1 MFFHNYHAVY
11 ECKWWILPDP
21 SVQFV
26 CWQITPFLV
35 HHYAELFESIVHVT
49 YLLVIFCGMC
59 VYDEFYLTINF
70 YAMYVALCYQLTL
83 FSANYCDGTS
93 SDCYYPIGN
102 MIISH
107 CLGFGHATVVFAVHF
122 AIFFSIV
129 SMNISS
135 CLLWFTYWY
144 SYIDT
149 ILWLCQIIYRI
160 EECLVLAVL
169 SSGITTQNKAIPR
182 TALQ

>member
-1 MFFHNYHAVY
+1 MTLCVIS
-11 ECKWWILPDP
+11 WRISQP
-21 SVQFV
+21 
-26 CWQITPFLV
+26 I
-35 HHYAELFESIVHVT
+35 IVTVLHRIVIIQSEIWS
-49 YLLVIFCGMC
+49 LVIGF
-59 VYDEFYLTINF
+59 
-70 YAMYVALCYQLTL
+70 
-83 FSANYCDGTS
+83 
-93 SDCYYPIGN
+93 
-102 MIISH
+102 
-107 CLGFGHATVVFAVHF
+107 GFGHASVVFAVHF

-149 ILWLCQIIYRI
+149 ILWLRQIIYRI